1 MGVAKA
7 LMAAAL
13 KVLSL
18 SLFILHGL
26 NNRTLLYWLTTKL
39 NVRDN
44 RFLPKRSVMV
54 MQVAKHMELQ
64 IVFVHVEADN
74 AGALALYN
82 SLGYAVEDEEVV
94 EVENLL
100 RRPRRLLLSYWV

>member
-1 MGVAKA
+1 
-7 LMAAAL
+7 
-13 KVLSL
+13 
-18 SLFILHGL
+18 
-26 NNRTLLYWLTTKL
+26 
-39 NVRDN
+39 
-44 RFLPKRSVMV
+44 MV